1 MLVVQQEGL
10 LRGIR
15 RLEYRMRFEGYV
27 PWGEL
32 TPGPMDR
39 LGDQMFIGVGRWE
52 PNA

>member
-10 LRGIR
+10 LRGIW
-15 RLEYRMRFEGYV
+15 RLERQVSFKSCVKR
-27 PWGEL
+27 GEL

-39 LGDQMFIGVGRWE
+39 LGDQMFMGAGRWE